1 MVRRV
6 LGRLERLH
14 RGVPRV
20 RELLRAGAFIPKPGR
35 VRPVGEGEAA
45 GEVEGMGA
53 AHPMGPKGG
62 PGGGAAMGVPLEM
75 RLARRGGAGRVV
87 GPVPGPDSR
96 DAPLK
101 VAFIVETT
109 AEFRPTPSDGCRLA
123 GQSVFGW
130 LHSCLWYIF
139 KTKS

>member
-1 MVRRV
+1 MVRRL

-20 RELLRAGAFIPKPGR
+20 RELLRPRTLPPQPHCFRKLGQGR
-35 VRPVGEGEAA
+35 AA
-45 GEVEGMGA
+45 REVEGMA
-53 AHPMGPKGG
+53 PAHPMGPQGG
-62 PGGGAAMGVPLEM
+62 PGRGAAMGVPVEM
-75 RLARRGGAGRVV
+75 RLARRGGANRMA